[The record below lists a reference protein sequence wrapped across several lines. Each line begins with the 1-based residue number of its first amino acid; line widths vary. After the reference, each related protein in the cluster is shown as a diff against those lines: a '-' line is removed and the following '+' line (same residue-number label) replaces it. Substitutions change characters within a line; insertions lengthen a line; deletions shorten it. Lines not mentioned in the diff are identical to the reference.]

1 MRRPTPGVFKS
12 MRQNN
17 TCTLYMYVHVGWHC
31 ALSLKMN
38 MLQYSM
44 TKITDCFTLVFQSCY
59 GWWGSLLRTFVC
71 SIDLENLHIIKV
83 QNNNAWCIQTCPN
96 FLLIR
101 IDLITSVV
109 RSHLPT
115 NATFFGRS
123 CSYKLRQSAPC
134 RGLKIASISTYRSV
148 LI

>member
-1 MRRPTPGVFKS
+1 MYTLHVCAGGVTSCTIAADEYVTIQYDEDNRLFYTCISKLLWLMRKFIKDIC
-12 MRQNN
+12 M
-17 TCTLYMYVHVGWHC
+17 
-31 ALSLKMN
+31 
-38 MLQYSM
+38 QY
-44 TKITDCFTLVFQSCY
+44 
-59 GWWGSLLRTFVC
+59 
-71 SIDLENLHIIKV
+71 LENLHIIKV

-134 RGLKIASISTYRSV
+134 RGLKIASISAYPFSV
-148 LI
+148 NIVSYSIAYKDAQMSR